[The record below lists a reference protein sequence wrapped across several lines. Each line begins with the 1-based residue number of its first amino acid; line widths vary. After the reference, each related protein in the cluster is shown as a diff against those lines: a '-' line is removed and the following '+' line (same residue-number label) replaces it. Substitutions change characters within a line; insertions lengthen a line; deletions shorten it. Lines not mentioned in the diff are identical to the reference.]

1 MAFSADRKSVAAL
14 AARTE
19 GVRAGVDVGF
29 ADVELSK
36 ALRQS
41 HAGVWMTVEDGVAA
55 RDAAASGLDP
65 KTVLQLG
72 AGGELPFEDHQFDVV
87 LLTKTSI
94 DGKVPLAAALFAQSR
109 KRLGM
114 LVREVHRILQGGGCL
129 FFTVDEV
136 AKDGIGWTQRAIY
149 ELLRDGFDV
158 VELKRPPWWRFG
170 TAGRTLTVCAR
181 RKNWRNRGIPI
192 VGAALPVSSAMLSPR
207 ERSK

>member
-1 MAFSADRKSVAAL
+1 MAFSADRKTVAAL

-29 ADVELSK
+29 ADVDLSR
-36 ALRQS
+36 AVRQS
-41 HAGVWMTVEDGVAA
+41 HSGVWMTVEDGAAA
-55 RDAAASGLDP
+55 RNAAASGLDP

-87 LLTKTSI
+87 LLASS
-94 DGKVPLAAALFAQSR
+94 LFAQSR
-109 KRLGM
+109 QRLGM
-114 LVREVHRILQGGGCL
+114 LVREVHRILQGGGRL

-136 AKDGIGWTQRAIY
+136 SKDGIGWTQRAVY

-158 VELKRPPWWRFG
+158 VELKRPPWWKFG

>member
-1 MAFSADRKSVAAL
+1 MAYSADRKTVAAL

-29 ADVELSK
+29 ADVDLSK
-36 ALRQS
+36 TVRHS
-41 HAGVWMTVEDGVAA
+41 HAGVWMTVEDGAAA
-55 RDAAASGLDP
+55 RNAAASGLDP

-87 LLTKTSI
+87 LL
-94 DGKVPLAAALFAQSR
+94 AAALFAQSR
-109 KRLGM
+109 QRLGM

-136 AKDGIGWTQRAIY
+136 AKDGIGWTQRAVY

-158 VELKRPPWWRFG
+158 VEIKRPPWWRFG
-170 TAGRTLTVCAR
+170 TAGRTLTICAR
-181 RKNWRNRGIPI
+181 RKNWRNRGVPI

-207 ERSK
+207 ERYK

>member
-1 MAFSADRKSVAAL
+1 MFPKEPIFSLLLSSPVIVLPAMTKRLIAA
-14 AARTE
+14 
-19 GVRAGVDVGF
+19 GNIM
-29 ADVELSK
+29 S
-36 ALRQS
+36 
-41 HAGVWMTVEDGVAA
+41 MTM
-55 RDAAASGLDP
+55 SM
-65 KTVLQLG
+65 T
-72 AGGELPFEDHQFDVV
+72 
-87 LLTKTSI
+87 
-94 DGKVPLAAALFAQSR
+94 AALFAQSR
-109 KRLGM
+109 QRLGM

-136 AKDGIGWTQRAIY
+136 AKDGIGWTQRAVY

-207 ERSK
+207 ERYK

>member
-1 MAFSADRKSVAAL
+1 MASSADRKTVAAL
-14 AARTE
+14 SAWTE

-29 ADVELSK
+29 ADVEISK
-36 ALRQS
+36 SVRQS
-41 HAGVWMTVEDGVAA
+41 HAGVWMTVEDGAMA
-55 RDAAASGLDP
+55 RDAAAGALDP

-72 AGGELPFEDHQFDVV
+72 SGGELPFEDHQFEVV
-87 LLTKTSI
+87 LLS
-94 DGKVPLAAALFAQSR
+94 ASLFAQSR
-109 KRLGM
+109 PRLDM

-129 FFTVDEV
+129 FFTVDE
-136 AKDGIGWTQRAIY
+136 AATGGAGWTQRAVY

-181 RKNWRNRGIPI
+181 RKNWRNRGTPI
-192 VGAALPVSSAMLSPR
+192 VGATMPVSSAMLSPR